1 MEINEKVTF
10 ELIFIEKQRKNM
22 IYEGFPRFPKK
33 PQNLEVEKVIVV
45 LLTSFINYALFWCQ
59 SRNRTIE

>member
-10 ELIFIEKQRKNM
+10 ELIFIEKQRENM

-33 PQNLEVEKVIVV
+33 PQDLELEKVIMV
-45 LLTSFINYALFWCQ
+45 LLTSCINYALFLGQ
-59 SRNRTIE
+59 ARTRTIE

>member
-33 PQNLEVEKVIVV
+33 PQDLELEKVIMV
-45 LLTSFINYALFWCQ
+45 LLTSCINYALFWCQ